1 MTTQKNLHKILHKI
15 SPSPYKYKPRTKFC
29 QKLQSVK
36 ISMRRSACYGSKA
49 STILVPGNTT
59 TIALTL
65 SLAPASRADCTNLS
79 DSTLASCLCGFV
91 VVDSADL
98 SSASSGAKVD
108 AQSVSTSASLPES
121 TDLIEMVKYGNDG
134 HRQQAIIVYILQ
146 ADKGALNNIYN
157 QNRKFLSETQQ
168 CCFSFLTTC
177 VWLVACGIREGRPL
191 SPSLVA

>member
-1 MTTQKNLHKILHKI
+1 MTTQKIFIKSCIK
-15 SPSPYKYKPRTKFC
+15 SPQVHRSIKPHTKFC

-36 ISMRRSACYGSKA
+36 ISLRRSACYGSKA

-121 TDLIEMVKYGNDG
+121 TDLIEMEKYGNDG
-134 HRQQAIIVYILQ
+134 HRQQSIIVYILQ

-157 QNRKFLSETQQ
+157 QNT
-168 CCFSFLTTC
+168 
-177 VWLVACGIREGRPL
+177 V
-191 SPSLVA
+191 

>member
-1 MTTQKNLHKILHKI
+1 
-15 SPSPYKYKPRTKFC
+15 
-29 QKLQSVK
+29 
-36 ISMRRSACYGSKA
+36 MRRSACYGSKA

-79 DSTLASCLCGFV
+79 DSTLASCLCGLV

-121 TDLIEMVKYGNDG
+121 TDLIEMEKYGNDG
-134 HRQQAIIVYILQ
+134 HRQQSIMVYISQ
-146 ADKGALNNIYN
+146 ADKGALNNIDDE
-157 QNRKFLSETQQ
+157 NRKLLSETQQ
-168 CCFSFLTTC
+168 CCFSYLITC
-177 VWLVACGIREGRPL
+177 MWHVGSVREGQTL
-191 SPSLVA
+191 SPF